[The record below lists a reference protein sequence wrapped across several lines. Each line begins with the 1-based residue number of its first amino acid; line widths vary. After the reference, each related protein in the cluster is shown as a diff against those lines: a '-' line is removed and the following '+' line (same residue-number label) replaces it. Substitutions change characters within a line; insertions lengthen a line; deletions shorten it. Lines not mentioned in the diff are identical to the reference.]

1 MSLVAPGKLVVVRL
15 GVLAAALVL
24 LASACGG
31 GEDTADLRVTR
42 EDGSQVKLPDELH
55 AWCGPG
61 PVAPQG
67 EDERAPTPPKP
78 MELWILGGRLPD
90 ERAEE
95 PDTLW
100 IFSWPTKAVQRS
112 PTIELPDE
120 GEALHAAFF
129 VNDSATENE
138 LSSSGEK
145 AKGTVEVVTWGC
157 EKGDKVRLAIDA
169 TLDSEFFQGPTAEAE
184 GEIEAVIGEP
194 LPIPD

>member
-1 MSLVAPGKLVVVRL
+1 MGPGKLVVVRL

-24 LASACGG
+24 LASACDG

-100 IFSWPTKAVQRS
+100 IFSWPTKAVERS

-120 GEALHAAFF
+120 G
-129 VNDSATENE
+129 
-138 LSSSGEK
+138 
-145 AKGTVEVVTWGC
+145 
-157 EKGDKVRLAIDA
+157 
-169 TLDSEFFQGPTAEAE
+169 
-184 GEIEAVIGEP
+184 
-194 LPIPD
+194 